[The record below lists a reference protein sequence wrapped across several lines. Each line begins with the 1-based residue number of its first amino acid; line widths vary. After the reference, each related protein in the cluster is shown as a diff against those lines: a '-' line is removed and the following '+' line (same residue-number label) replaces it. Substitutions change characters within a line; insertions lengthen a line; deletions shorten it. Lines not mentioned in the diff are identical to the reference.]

1 MLKIHGYLYGVL
13 ARAAQAAGG
22 LLCAIFLC
30 LTVVVT
36 PALAHAEQSPAAT
49 EQQIKAAMLY
59 KFLGYVEWSEQAVS
73 PDPSPFRIWVLGAE
87 DIFRELQSITA
98 GRNINQR
105 TIDVFTTKTTRAIK
119 DPHLVFVGQG
129 AERLLPALHRLARE
143 KSFLIVTE
151 NPHGTPAHSIINFRV
166 IEGRMGFDVSLIH
179 AHQQQLKLSARLLS
193 VASTVERETP

>member
-1 MLKIHGYLYGVL
+1 MLNIHGYLYGVL

-22 LLCAIFLC
+22 LLCASFLC
-30 LTVVVT
+30 LSIVAA
-36 PALAHAEQSPAAT
+36 PALAHVEQGPAAT
-49 EQQIKAAMLY
+49 QQQIKAAMLY

-73 PDPSPFRIWVLGAE
+73 PDTSAFRIWVLGAE
-87 DIFRELQSITA
+87 DIYQELQSITA

-129 AERLLPALHRLARE
+129 AERLLPALQRLARE
-143 KSFLIVTE
+143 RSFLIVTE
-151 NPHGTPAHSIINFRV
+151 NQQGLPAHSIINFRV
-166 IEGRMGFDVSLIH
+166 IEGRIGFDVSLIN

-193 VASTVERETP
+193 VASTVERDTP